1 MAFCPA
7 EVTSFVLAVNFG
19 GGLCE
24 SNAPETDWPPAG
36 FEDRKGHQPPMPSA
50 SRQGTRERGNQGTMR
65 ARKRSLRFLLH
76 WHRTIDQDS
85 SIPDPPR
92 QLDAI
97 EVLQDSQRILAA
109 GAEPIP
115 QGSNRDV
122 ALSGNFFGDDA
133 LDVLE
138 HVAVEEDSTCDF
150 HHQAFVAERAEDALE
165 CRPVSCSLRD
175 FVQPRW
181 GKPALQQRLE
191 DALPGSCRFRIYR
204 WGEA

>member
-1 MAFCPA
+1 MAEGCANRTHRRPTGLPPVLRTGRGTSPLCP
-7 EVTSFVLAVNFG
+7 
-19 GGLCE
+19 
-24 SNAPETDWPPAG
+24 P
-36 FEDRKGHQPPMPSA
+36 
-50 SRQGTRERGNQGTMR
+50 RQH
-65 ARKRSLRFLLH
+65 ARVAH
-76 WHRTIDQDS
+76 A
-85 SIPDPPR
+85 PR

-97 EVLQDSQRILAA
+97 EVLQDGRRILAA

-181 GKPALQQRLE
+181 GKPSLQQRLD
-191 DALPGSCRFRIYR
+191 DALPGSGRFRIYR
-204 WGEA
+204 WGEAWA